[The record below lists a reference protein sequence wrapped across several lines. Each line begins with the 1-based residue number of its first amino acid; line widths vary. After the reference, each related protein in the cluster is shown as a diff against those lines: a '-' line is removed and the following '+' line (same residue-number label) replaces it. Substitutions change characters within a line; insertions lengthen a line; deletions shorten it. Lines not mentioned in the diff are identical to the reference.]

1 MDYLLA
7 LNEGLAV
14 LVELELGDLQLGGVD
29 RNGHLLA
36 VALVHDDAV
45 NVDAI
50 AATVNRG
57 NLMPQQVL
65 HQCIFKEL

>member
-36 VALVHDDAV
+36 VAL
-45 NVDAI
+45 
-50 AATVNRG
+50 
-57 NLMPQQVL
+57 
-65 HQCIFKEL
+65 

>member
-1 MDYLLA
+1 VA
-7 LNEGLAV
+7 ERRCT
-14 LVELELGDLQLGGVD
+14 GVV
-29 RNGHLLA
+29 RRGYLLA

-50 AATVNRG
+50 AAAVNRG

-65 HQCIFKEL
+65 YQCIFKEI